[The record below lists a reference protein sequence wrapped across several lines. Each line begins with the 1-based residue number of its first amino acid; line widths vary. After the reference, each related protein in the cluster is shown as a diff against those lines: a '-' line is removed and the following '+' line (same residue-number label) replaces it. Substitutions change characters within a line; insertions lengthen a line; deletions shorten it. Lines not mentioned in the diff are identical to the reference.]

1 MNGLPLH
8 RRLSTRSWLSFATR
22 RSALPLA
29 ITLGIALSPLCLIGC
44 ASRSASPYAT
54 PSERDRDP
62 MKANELTRKA
72 ADLIESDPERAER
85 LLREALAADLY
96 SGPAHN
102 NLGVI
107 HLKRGDLYEAA
118 NEFEW
123 ARKLMPEQPDPRTNL
138 ALTLETAGRQIEALQ
153 SYAAALQIRP
163 EHMPT
168 MQALARIQI
177 RLDKTDAKT
186 HELLSEIALRGT
198 TPRWRDWAREQALKV
213 PTNDLVK

>member
-1 MNGLPLH
+1 V
-8 RRLSTRSWLSFATR
+8 
-22 RSALPLA
+22 LPLA
-29 ITLGIALSPLCLIGC
+29 VNLGIVLSQLCLIGC

-62 MKANELTRKA
+62 MKANELTRTA
-72 ADLIESDPERAER
+72 TDLIDSDPERAER

-96 SGPAHN
+96 HGPAHN

-107 HLKRGDLYEAA
+107 YLKRGELYQAA

-177 RLDKTDAKT
+177 RLGKADAKT
-186 HELLSEIALRGT
+186 HELLAEIALRGT
-198 TPRWRDWAREQALKV
+198 TERWRDWAKGQAVRV
-213 PTNDLVK
+213 PLDDGAR